1 MTKRGHFS
9 NLEDLRK
16 FKDSLIKTEHYP
28 HPGVFLGI
36 TDDGYDYVY
45 WVKHSDFKIIGYSP
59 LERIELMEQE
69 IVLGV
74 DRVLLE
80 KVLTENPYGFFQE
93 EGLAEFIE
101 ANLYGKD
108 RDFAESDET
117 FKQII
122 PYLVVKFEDKYLLYR
137 RTKKVSETRLREK
150 LSIGIGG
157 HINPID
163 DVEGSVVFEALKREL
178 AEEISVNLKGEPT
191 AVGYINDDQN
201 EVGRV
206 HLGVVYTVEASS
218 LDFEVMEK
226 ENIVAEWAT
235 KEKLKENF
243 DRLETWSQLILD
255 VI

>member
-1 MTKRGHFS
+1 MKKYKVIREDDTFLIYLMRHKGTETYSFINMTKGHICPCVFNS
-9 NLEDLRK
+9 
-16 FKDSLIKTEHYP
+16 IKEAEE
-28 HPGVFLGI
+28 
-36 TDDGYDYVY
+36 
-45 WVKHSDFKIIGYSP
+45 DFKNYKNIIKV
-59 LERIELMEQE
+59 IEQE
-69 IVLGV
+69 VVLGV

-122 PYLVVKFEDKYLLYR
+122 PYLVVKFEDKYLLYK

-178 AEEISVNLKGEPT
+178 AEEVSIQLKGEPT
-191 AVGYINDDQN
+191 AAGYINDDQN

-218 LDFEVMEK
+218 PDFEVMEK

-235 KEKLKENF
+235 KERLKENF